1 MSAVALKDRSV
12 PATVPHMST
21 PVQEHY
27 ELYPYPRYPLL
38 ASVRRSDT
46 CHLNLDALWARFNGQ
61 LPVGEARRIL
71 IAGCGSF
78 SPYPFALANP
88 DAAITALDL
97 SERSLR
103 RARLHCLLHRCRN
116 ITFARGDLLDPGS
129 VNGQFGFIDAYG
141 VLHHLRDPAGGM
153 TALAGRL
160 TEGGIMRVMLY
171 SRYARRAEE
180 SIRRALRL
188 LKIGD
193 TATLKPFLKRARQG
207 SRLREYLENA
217 SEARFEAGL
226 ADALLHP
233 QVTTYRID
241 GLLEAVRGAGLT
253 TLLFAHSGAG
263 EDVAEE
269 IRRIR
274 EMEGEQDSPGNFIL
288 YLGKGEAPPAPPTGE
303 TLVSLNPCLR
313 GALGGIRLSRPDLP
327 DRPGHG
333 FRSLDRRERAFLRRF
348 AEPLPRKELT
358 PAEQAMVTVYS
369 KALLLLQYR
378 SR

>member
-1 MSAVALKDRSV
+1 
-12 PATVPHMST
+12 MST

-46 CHLNLDALWARFNGQ
+46 CHLSLDALWARFNGQ
-61 LPVGEARRIL
+61 LPVGDARRIL

-116 ITFARGDLLDPGS
+116 VTFARGDLLDPGS
-129 VNGQFGFIDAYG
+129 VSGQFGFIDAYG
-141 VLHHLRDPAGGM
+141 VVHHLQDPSAGLA
-153 TALAGRL
+153 ALGARL
-160 TEGGIMRVMLY
+160 TEGGIMRVMVY
-171 SRYARRAEE
+171 SRYARRSEE

-193 TATLKPFLKRARQG
+193 TTTLKSFLKRARPG
-207 SRLREYLENA
+207 SQLREYLESA

-233 QVTTYRID
+233 QVTVYRID
-241 GLLEAVRGAGLT
+241 DLLEVVRSAGLT
-253 TLLFAHSGAG
+253 PLLFAHNGAREEVG
-263 EDVAEE
+263 EE
-269 IRRIR
+269 IRHIR
-274 EMEGEQDSPGNFIL
+274 EMEKDKDSPGNFIL
-288 YLGKGEAPPAPPTGE
+288 YLGKGEPPSAPPTGD

-313 GALGGIRLSRPDLP
+313 GTLGGMRLTLRSLP

-333 FRSLDRRERAFLRRF
+333 YRTLDRRERAFLRRF
-348 AEPLPRKELT
+348 TKPVPWKELT
-358 PAEQAMVTVYS
+358 PEEQAMVTVYS